1 MRSPA
6 GGEIG
11 EAPPVADE
19 ASRFRGSAPI
29 GGHDSARESVGTTVG
44 KRAPPLR
51 TIKNPLH
58 RADRVVRPYNRFR
71 RGRRPRRP
79 DRFFPPPGR
88 AHGPCPTKILRATL
102 ADRVV
107 RPYKVI
113 PCRGR
118 CLHRPEP
125 GLHRSSC
132 DVSLRDQRARWSWQ
146 SVTLVPNKGSPCARV
161 ATHPFHQQK

>member
-1 MRSPA
+1 MRSPV

-58 RADRVVRPYNRFR
+58 RADRVVRPYNPFV
-71 RGRRPRRP
+71 G
-79 DRFFPPPGR
+79 DDAYIVPPPGTSCESNDTQIPS
-88 AHGPCPTKILRATL
+88 ASGLPLRH
-102 ADRVV
+102 
-107 RPYKVI
+107 
-113 PCRGR
+113 
-118 CLHRPEP
+118 CLPFCEKNF
-125 GLHRSSC
+125 LK
-132 DVSLRDQRARWSWQ
+132 
-146 SVTLVPNKGSPCARV
+146 NKNL
-161 ATHPFHQQK
+161 